1 MNLKTLVEEGY
12 SILNGRIVDFYI
24 ESTGTA
30 LVSKVIIEGDNWKC
44 NFGIYDLLRSDFN
57 GLLFIKGLMDVL
69 EASKISDITGKIV
82 RLAAKPD
89 EQVKIIGNILYDV
102 WLNCDDYESKDSDL
116 ENTEIQV
123 NGNNEDKLIE
133 EEE

>member
-12 SILNGRIVDFYI
+12 SILNGRIVDFSI

-30 LVSKVIIEGDNWKC
+30 LVSKVIIEGDNWTC

-69 EASKISDITGKIV
+69 ESSKISDLTGKIV

-102 WLNCDDYESKDSDL
+102 WLNCEDYESKDSDL
-116 ENTEIQV
+116 EDTEIQV
-123 NGNNEDKLIE
+123 NNNEDELIE